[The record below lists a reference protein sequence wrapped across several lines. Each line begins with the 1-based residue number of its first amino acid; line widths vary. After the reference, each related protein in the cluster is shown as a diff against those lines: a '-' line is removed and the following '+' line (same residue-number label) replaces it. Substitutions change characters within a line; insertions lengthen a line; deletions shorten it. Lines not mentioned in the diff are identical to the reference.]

1 MSSKP
6 EITTGRRVRVCVEVF
21 NVGKFVGVGRNKRIA
36 KCIAAKRA
44 LRAQKIVDQ
53 SRRNKYRRVQERLE
67 RFIEEGMQ

>member
-1 MSSKP
+1 M
-6 EITTGRRVRVCVEVF
+6 RVCVEVF

-53 SRRNKYRRVQERLE
+53 SRRNKYRREQERLE